1 MLTNKYFNIT
11 NLALIGACALAC
23 FAGIITPYYVNMIGG
38 GMVALLALPILLV
51 LCALFIADRRA
62 LLLIIL
68 ITRSAGDLALESM
81 RSSFGDQV
89 LGPGALINACVILL
103 ALTLVFEK
111 PKVVPK
117 QMALAWL
124 SFFITALYGIAM
136 SPQKGDALRMY
147 LTWLSN
153 FSIFISAFYVVRSI
167 DDLRFCVRLIV
178 WSSAAPA
185 AYALYEIASAFG
197 SDWNSFRL
205 QSTFTHP
212 NIFAFYLV
220 LIICLGFY
228 LIKSKAATASVAG
241 NFMLTLYLFVLVGML
256 VLTQTRSAWF
266 AILAI
271 FSIYGALFQRRYIF
285 FLILIFLV
293 LLLVPPV
300 RERLLD
306 LNEGNELGQ
315 QAKLNS
321 FAWRLSLWESAIKW
335 MEPQRYLFGYGIG
348 AFRENTLTFF
358 SRSAGIK
365 WDAHNVY
372 VQWFFDVGLVGLA
385 AYLWIHAR
393 LLYLLRPLGEIDRL
407 AAFITV
413 SMVSSYLIVSF
424 SDNLMFYLV
433 FNWYYWF
440 AIGAASAL
448 VSVHALP
455 LTERS
460 PRWPPAAKQKIHGT
474 GKGRAME
481 RPNNDFEEA

>member
-1 MLTNKYFNIT
+1 VLTKKRFNIT
-11 NLALIGACALAC
+11 NLALIGVSSVAC
-23 FAGIITPYYVNMIGG
+23 FAGIITPYYVNMTGG

-51 LCALFIADRRA
+51 LCAVFIADRRV

-68 ITRSAGDLALESM
+68 ITRSAGDLAFESL
-81 RSSFGDQV
+81 RSSFGEQAI
-89 LGPGALINACVILL
+89 GPGAMINAFVILL

-117 QMALAWL
+117 QIALAWL
-124 SFFITALYGIAM
+124 GFFITALYGIAL
-136 SPQKGDALRMY
+136 SPQKGDALRLY

-153 FSIFISAFYVVRSI
+153 FSIFIGAFYIVRSI
-167 DDLRFCVRLIV
+167 EDFRFCVRLIL

-185 AYALYEIASAFG
+185 VYALYEIAAAFG
-197 SDWNSFRL
+197 SDWNAFRL

-212 NIFAFYLV
+212 NIFAFYLILV
-220 LIICLGFY
+220 ICLGFY
-228 LIKSKAATASVAG
+228 LIKSKVTTEAAAS
-241 NFMLTLYLFVLVGML
+241 NFMLTLYLFILAGML

-266 AILAI
+266 ASLVI
-271 FSIYGALFQRRYIF
+271 FALYGIFFQRRYIF

-293 LLLVPPV
+293 CLLVPAV

-306 LNEGNELGQ
+306 LNDGNELGQ

-335 MEPQRYLFGYGIG
+335 IEPQRYVFGYGIG
-348 AFRENTLTFF
+348 AFRENSVTFF
-358 SRSAGIK
+358 SRSGGMK
-365 WDAHNVY
+365 WDAHNLY
-372 VQWFFDVGLVGLA
+372 IQWFFDVGLLGLA

-393 LLYLLRPLGEIDRL
+393 LLYLLQPLRVIDRL

-413 SMVSSYLIVSF
+413 SIIGSYLVVSF
-424 SDNLMFYLV
+424 SDNMMFYLV

-448 VSVHALP
+448 VSAHVLP
-455 LTERS
+455 PAERS
-460 PRWPPAAKQKIHGT
+460 PRWPSVKQKFCGT
-474 GKGRAME
+474 GKGRAVE
-481 RPNNDFEEA
+481 RTINDSEKA